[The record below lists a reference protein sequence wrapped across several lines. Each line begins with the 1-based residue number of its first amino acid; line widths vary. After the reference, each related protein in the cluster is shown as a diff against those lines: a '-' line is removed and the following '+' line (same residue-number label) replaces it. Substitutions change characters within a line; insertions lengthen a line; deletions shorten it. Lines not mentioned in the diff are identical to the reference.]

1 MKKVG
6 NHSSV
11 SRIFLLSLFFVFSAF
26 VTLYAQEGDPAKGK
40 ALFNSNCA
48 ACHHLDKPMT
58 GPALRGMTERLD
70 RDWLHKWIR
79 NSSEVIKSGDAYANK
94 IFAEYKGSV
103 MTPFP
108 HLSDADID
116 DILAYTATEVSSN
129 PPGNPENGPT
139 VTTTADSSNELV
151 LGVLIVVLL
160 VLVTMLYMVNKGLK
174 NIAQAKGV
182 ELIEEKKGPSLW
194 QAFVKNQ
201 FLVLVSVIFLL
212 LASAYFGYGYFMQ
225 VGVDKGYQP
234 VQPIHYSH
242 KIHAGDNGIDCKYCH
257 SSARTSKTA
266 GIPSLNVCM
275 NCHENISDYNGE
287 EDLEHGYT
295 KAFYTAG
302 IQRLYEAV

>member
-26 VTLYAQEGDPAKGK
+26 VTLYAQDGDPAKGK

-48 ACHHLDKPMT
+48 ACHHLDKAMT
-58 GPALRGMTERLD
+58 GPSLRGVTDRLD
-70 RDWLHKWIR
+70 RDWLHKWIY

-108 HLSDADID
+108 HLSETDID
-116 DILAYTATEVSSN
+116 DILAYTAQPKEEPKADAAN
-129 PPGNPENGPT
+129 
-139 VTTTADSSNELV
+139 VTGGGTGAGSDSGFSNELV
-151 LGVLIVVLL
+151 LGVLILVLL

-182 ELIEEKKGPSLW
+182 ELVEEKGPSLW

-225 VGVDKGYQP
+225 VGIDKGYQP

-242 KIHAGDNGIDCKYCH
+242 
-257 SSARTSKTA
+257 
-266 GIPSLNVCM
+266 
-275 NCHENISDYNGE
+275 
-287 EDLEHGYT
+287 
-295 KAFYTAG
+295 
-302 IQRLYEAV
+302 